1 MQAPVKGLE
10 GTLCPGPCGLSMWAV
25 AGQVEHPVTEM
36 ITGVDLIQE
45 QLRAA
50 QGIKLRYKQ
59 EDIQIKVQPSPAA
72 SMGPLDPSTV
82 SCPAALKC
90 LHVASLCATGSSLL
104 RSAAAGRSAA
114 LLPTLQDTL
123 AAP

>member
-1 MQAPVKGLE
+1 MQAPVESLE
-10 GTLCPGPCGLSMWAV
+10 GYLCPGPRGLSMWAV

-59 EDIQIKVQPSPAA
+59 EDIQIKVQPSPPA
-72 SMGPLDPSTV
+72 STRPQHGVLPHCLDML
-82 SCPAALKC
+82 A
-90 LHVASLCATGSSLL
+90 HGQQRTGSSLL
-104 RSAAAGRSAA
+104 RSGAAGRSAA
-114 LLPTLQDTL
+114 LLPTLQTAL
-123 AAP
+123 AEP